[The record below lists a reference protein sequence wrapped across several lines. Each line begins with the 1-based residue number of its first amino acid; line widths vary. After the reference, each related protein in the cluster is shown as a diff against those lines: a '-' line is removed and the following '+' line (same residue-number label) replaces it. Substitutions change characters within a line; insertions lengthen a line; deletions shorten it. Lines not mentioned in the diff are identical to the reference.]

1 MGGQKRRRRWRSA
14 RAVNAR
20 DGGGGGVQQERFRI
34 VQMGSAVAE
43 QAASKGVR
51 VAGAIREGVRVAGA
65 IRKGVRVAGARRN
78 YGAPRFS
85 GAGSAFAGSE
95 RAFVATGARAA

>member
-1 MGGQKRRRRWRSA
+1 M
-14 RAVNAR
+14 NAR

-51 VAGAIREGVRVAGA
+51 VAGA
-65 IRKGVRVAGARRN
+65 RRN
-78 YGAPRFS
+78 HGAPQFS

>member
-1 MGGQKRRRRWRSA
+1 M
-14 RAVNAR
+14 NAR

-78 YGAPRFS
+78 YGAPQFS
-85 GAGSAFAGSE
+85 VAGAGSAFAGSE
-95 RAFVATGARAA
+95 RAFVASGVTLD

>member
-1 MGGQKRRRRWRSA
+1 M
-14 RAVNAR
+14 NAR

-65 IRKGVRVAGARRN
+65 IRKGARVAGAIMK
-78 YGAPRFS
+78 GVAPQFS
-85 GAGSAFAGSE
+85 VAGGSE
-95 RAFVATGARAA
+95 RAFVATGARLS